1 MGAVTEELIR
11 LIAKQVDEKGLVLWF
26 DPERHYVDALGSIS
40 IPDCA
45 ILRYEDSY
53 FRLRRETASYMNGD
67 APPRLIV
74 YLPVDPS
81 DTRDDLI
88 ELSVAGVSLFP
99 GANPWQRN
107 TRLSVIARRALEP
120 IIGTKGA
127 ESAEKQTAAGKLSL
141 AELDRLGE
149 ARLASAL
156 ALILGTTNPPEVAL
170 GFLSSDQHDKQLV
183 QKKAV
188 PELAEFLNTALDL
201 HLSSQAGPAELREQ
215 LARTVLA
222 TDLVTSL
229 SGQLP
234 PALESLSLPS
244 TPDARETCRS
254 IARTWRLRRDLRD
267 SYAAQAERVQQE
279 LGISGIAFT
288 LDQLAGVETF
298 PAIEESLQD
307 SVEASLLKS
316 ATAEL
321 VDMAQ
326 ERQGS
331 FWSELQPEIQARWAL
346 ISTAGKLLVLSDSV
360 AASLKNAQVDA
371 SALLAAYTDGDG
383 PWCLLDTYQRHLER
397 RVAGFDFDL
406 GDRHRLLFKLIVR
419 ARQRY
424 SEVGS
429 ALAEHFV
436 RAYAGAG
443 FRIPGVLLQRELFHA
458 HVQPSLVRG
467 KTAYLLVDAL
477 RFEMAREIV
486 QSLAG
491 DLGSNLT
498 SALATPPSLTEV
510 GMAALMPQADR
521 AVTLLPVADSKLA
534 LEVDGVTLKDR
545 KDRVDFLKSRSGV
558 ALYAAKLEDLFP
570 LKKAVRIG
578 IEGADLVFITSQEI
592 DQLAEG
598 DNVGLARRVMDDMQR
613 ELLRAIRLLAELGV
627 QTIVLSADHGYLF
640 GDEIESDMKIDPPGG
655 VTVDLHRRVWVGH
668 GGAAD
673 SSYLRAKAADFGL
686 GGDLEIA
693 VPWNFACFKVAG
705 GARSYFHGGLSPQE
719 LIVPVAVIS
728 AQPRSAVGVGAEFA
742 WGLHPGSK
750 KITSPYFS
758 VQVAGEVAGLF
769 HGAPPRVRI
778 ELREKSAVVS
788 TPISASYGFEQA
800 TGDVQLKF
808 KEDNDRETDSN
819 TITVM
824 LKQGLSRATVVA
836 YLVDATRNLELAH
849 TAPIEVSLTM

>member
-26 DPERHYVDALGSIS
+26 DPERHYVDALDSLS

-53 FRLRRETASYMNGD
+53 FRLRREAAPYMNGD
-67 APPRLIV
+67 VPPRLIV
-74 YLPVDPS
+74 YLPVDPA
-81 DTRDDLI
+81 DTHDALI
-88 ELSVAGVSLFP
+88 EISVAGVSLFP

-120 IIGTKGA
+120 IVGPKGA
-127 ESAEKQTAAGKLSL
+127 ESAEKQAAAGKLSL

-156 ALILGTTNPPEVAL
+156 ALILGTANPPDVAL
-170 GFLSSDQHDKQLV
+170 EFLSSDQHDRQLV

-188 PELAEFLNTALDL
+188 SELVEFLSVALDL
-201 HLSSQAGPAELREQ
+201 HLPSQAGPAELREQ
-215 LARTVLA
+215 LARAILA

-234 PALESLSLPS
+234 RALERLSVPS
-244 TPDARETCRS
+244 TLDARETCRS

-279 LGISGIAFT
+279 LGISNIAFT

-307 SVEASLLKS
+307 SVEASLLKG
-316 ATAEL
+316 ATTEL
-321 VDMAQ
+321 ADMAR
-326 ERQGS
+326 ERQAS
-331 FWSELQPEIQARWAL
+331 FWSELRPEIQASWAL
-346 ISTAGKLLVLSDSV
+346 IATASQLLLLADSV
-360 AASLKNAQVDA
+360 AASLKNAPTDPAAV
-371 SALLAAYTDGDG
+371 LAAYTGGDQ

-397 RVAGFDFDL
+397 RIGAFDFDL
-406 GDRHRLLFKLIVR
+406 GDRHRVLFKLIVR
-419 ARQRY
+419 TRQCY

-429 ALAEHFV
+429 ALAERFL
-436 RAYAGAG
+436 RAYAGTG
-443 FRIPGVLLQRELFHA
+443 FRVPGAQLQRELFHA
-458 HVQPSLVRG
+458 HVQPSLELG

-477 RFEMAREIV
+477 RFEMALEIM
-486 QSLAG
+486 QSLPE
-491 DLGSNLT
+491 DLSGRLDP
-498 SALATPPSLTEV
+498 ALATPPSLTEV
-510 GMAALMPQADR
+510 GMAALMPKADK
-521 AVTLLPVADSKLA
+521 AVTLLQVADSKLA
-534 LEVDGVTLKDR
+534 LEVDGVVLKDR
-545 KDRVDFLKSRSGV
+545 KDRIDFLKSRSG
-558 ALYAAKLEDLFP
+558 ATLYTAKLEDLFP
-570 LKKAVRIG
+570 LKKAVRTG
-578 IEGADLVFITSQEI
+578 IEQAGLVLITSQEI

-627 QTIVLSADHGYLF
+627 QTVVLSADHGYLF

-668 GGAAD
+668 GGAAN
-673 SSYLRAKAADFGL
+673 SSYLRARAGDFGL

-719 LIVPVAVIS
+719 LIVPVAVIT
-728 AQPRSAVGVGAEFA
+728 AQPRSAAGVGAEFA

-769 HGAPPRVRI
+769 RGTPLRVRI

-788 TPISASYGFEQA
+788 T
-800 TGDVQLKF
+800 
-808 KEDNDRETDSN
+808 
-819 TITVM
+819 
-824 LKQGLSRATVVA
+824 
-836 YLVDATRNLELAH
+836 
-849 TAPIEVSLTM
+849 